1 LESYREKNLESYR
14 ELDQKEGELRG
25 LVRSGREEIGRVVGQ
40 SEVLVGKL
48 EEFEGLGVRVEGLKK
63 QGKEYE
69 GKQKRLE
76 DEINRNSRYKR
87 QLRVNETGIRKFTKE
102 MIRILDS
109 HDKENG
115 SISFLQNS

>member
-1 LESYREKNLESYR
+1 M
-14 ELDQKEGELRG
+14 DQKEGELRG
-25 LVRSGREEIGRVVGQ
+25 LVRSGREEIGRLMGQ

-69 GKQKRLE
+69 GKKKRLE